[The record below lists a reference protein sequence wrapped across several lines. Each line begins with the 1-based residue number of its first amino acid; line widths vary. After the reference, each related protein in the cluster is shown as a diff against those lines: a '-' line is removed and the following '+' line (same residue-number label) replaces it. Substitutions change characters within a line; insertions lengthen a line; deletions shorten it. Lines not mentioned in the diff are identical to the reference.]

1 MKYIKLF
8 ENFQEI
14 HHRQLDAIKKY
25 LIPLDLQFA
34 DSTKTFEPTYSSSK
48 RDLDDTSLVI
58 SYDDYLTIHFYNN
71 GKLSFN
77 KKDFIKIDK
86 ENIERIKKMV
96 RNITNYIDIEDKY
109 IKDIDNLIKESNLF
123 LT

>member
-1 MKYIKLF
+1 MNKYIKTF
-8 ENFQEI
+8 ETYNSHDIKQI
-14 HHRQLDAIKKY
+14 HDKQLEAIQKY

-58 SYDDYLTIHFYNN
+58 TYDDYISLHFYNN
-71 GKLSFN
+71 GKLGIN

-96 RNITNYIDIEDKY
+96 NNITNYIDIDPKY
-109 IKDIDNLIKESNLF
+109 IQNIEKELSV
-123 LT
+123 